1 MSPRLGTHGT
11 SNPGVARTCN
21 VADACYSPGMSE
33 FTARNIGVLLGTAL
47 LSFGLLYWAL
57 DVDIA
62 AAFGVTAIYIVL
74 ALVIMY
80 FKGRTST

>member
-1 MSPRLGTHGT
+1 
-11 SNPGVARTCN
+11 
-21 VADACYSPGMSE
+21 MSE

-57 DVDIA
+57 DVEIA
-62 AAFGVTAIYIVL
+62 AAFGITAIYIVL

>member
-1 MSPRLGTHGT
+1 
-11 SNPGVARTCN
+11 
-21 VADACYSPGMSE
+21 MSE
-33 FTARNIGVLLGTAL
+33 FTARNVGVLLGTAL

-57 DVDIA
+57 DVEIA
-62 AAFGVTAIYIVL
+62 AAFGITAIYIVL